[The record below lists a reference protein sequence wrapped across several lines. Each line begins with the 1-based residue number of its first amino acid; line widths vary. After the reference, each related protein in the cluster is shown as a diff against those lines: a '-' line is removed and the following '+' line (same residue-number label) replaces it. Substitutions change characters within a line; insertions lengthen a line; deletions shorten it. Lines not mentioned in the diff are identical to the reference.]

1 MHLAL
6 ATALLAL
13 ATQTS
18 DPTIPA
24 NLHTFATVEA
34 HGVQIYTC
42 GQQGNAFQW
51 ILKAPDAT
59 LFDPATHQP
68 VGTHSEGPQWTWKDG
83 SVIQGKV
90 LQKVPSPDAKSI
102 PWLLLEAQP
111 VAEHPGELSKITRIR
126 RSDTQAGS
134 APADGCSDGSELGD
148 IVRVP
153 YQATYT
159 FYY

>member
-1 MHLAL
+1 MHLVL

-13 ATQTS
+13 LTQAN

-24 NLHTFATVEA
+24 NLQTFATVEA

-42 GQQGNAFQW
+42 TQQGNAFQW
-51 ILKAPDAT
+51 VLKGPDAT
-59 LFDPATHQP
+59 LYDPKTHEQL
-68 VGTHSEGPQWTWKDG
+68 GTHGEGPQWTWKDG

-90 LQKVPSPDAKSI
+90 LQKTPSPDPKNI

-111 VAEHPGELSKITRIR
+111 VAEHPGVLSKITRVR
-126 RSDTQAGS
+126 RSDTQAGN
-134 APADGCSDGSELGD
+134 APSTGCDDSQQGD
-148 IVRVP
+148 SVRVP